1 MAKRYKK
8 VRRKPVRRLWRRPD
22 IKIYVGIMIICFFAA
37 FIVYLVVDRGSR
49 LIEKVEDL
57 SSKIPEGVT
66 VEDVKKVLDSRD
78 SGDEQ
83 ANDEIEKLKKAYKEK
98 LDPAEIERLK
108 KQYNEMKK
116 DSR

>member
-1 MAKRYKK
+1 
-8 VRRKPVRRLWRRPD
+8 
-22 IKIYVGIMIICFFAA
+22 
-37 FIVYLVVDRGSR
+37 
-49 LIEKVEDL
+49 
-57 SSKIPEGVT
+57 
-66 VEDVKKVLDSRD
+66 VLDSGD

-108 KQYNEMKK
+108 KQYNEIKK